1 MIRSAEINDKARV
14 VTLLE
19 HSRIGAGFDR
29 DGGGFHFPFDPA
41 YAERL
46 FLMHL
51 MPRHL
56 CLLLDVGASNNEVR
70 PGHAQGVLMAVAS
83 DHPFG
88 PVKIARETVWWIE
101 PDYRGLGAVKML
113 NGYEMWARDQGC
125 QFTGMAG
132 MGDDPDVGK
141 LYQRRGYQVAERHFL
156 KAM

>member
-1 MIRSAEINDKARV
+1 MIRSAEISDKARV
-14 VTLLE
+14 ITLLE

-29 DGGGFHFPFDPA
+29 DGGFHFPFDPA

-56 CLLLDVGASNNEVR
+56 CMLHDVEGT
-70 PGHAQGVLMAVAS
+70 AQGVLMAVAS

-88 PVKIARETVWWIE
+88 PVRIARETVWWIE

-132 MGDDPDVGK
+132 MGDDPEVGK